1 MKDVYLI
8 CEAHIDPIWQWNWQ
22 EGVSAALS
30 TFKSAAELADKHDYV
45 FCHGDAILYRYVEE
59 YEPTLFERIKELVK
73 LGKWRIMGGWYLQPD
88 CNMPCGES
96 FIRQIQIGKEYFKK
110 HFDVSPTT
118 AINFDSF
125 GHTQGLVQILCKCGQ
140 DSYIHTRPNDKQMD
154 YPAMQYIWRGLDGSS
169 VKAFRTTGVYNTPM
183 GQSLAAIE
191 RRAARQTEDVPC
203 VLWGV
208 GNHGGGP
215 SDKDLTDIER
225 GDGNKFNLIHSYPEE
240 FFSKIEPTATVNT
253 SLRTSMPGCYTSMS
267 RVKRKHIELE
277 NNLYFSEI
285 ISSVAANKGLM
296 KYPYEQ
302 LHNATI
308 DLLTSEFHDILPGT
322 CIKAGEED
330 ALSYLYH
337 GLLEANKATTKAF
350 FALLDEQPRAAD
362 GEYPI
367 AVFNPHPYML
377 KAPIECEF
385 ILSDQNT
392 DFSRRSRITLLD
404 KDGKKVNFQVI
415 KEESNINMDWRRRIA
430 FDAELSGMA
439 MNRYSLYVDFEP
451 IRDENIDEVFVYSDE
466 HKYVEIDK
474 HTGKLKSFRFD
485 GKEYIKDG
493 FCPVVFNDNADPWA
507 MSDDQQ
513 KRIGADK
520 REIPLAEA
528 PCGVF
533 KGLKSINVIE
543 NGNVYLAIECFFEID
558 NTRVRV
564 EYKIY
569 KNYDYI
575 DVNVDLF
582 MGDVDRIVK
591 LELPI
596 PINGNVIGQTAYGTE
611 NLFEDAREFVF
622 QRFLAVDTGNECL
635 ALLNNSVYG
644 GHYEDNTLY
653 VSLCRGTTYCAHPI
667 DGRQLLPND
676 RYTKKMDQGEHN
688 YSFRLCVCK
697 REELERRALEY
708 TRKPLAIQA
717 FPCGKESSDDFT
729 VNISD
734 KDVVLS
740 AMKKQNDG
748 EGYVYRLFNNTET
761 NKTVEFSVNE
771 KKIRLEFTKYEFKTV
786 LFAENDLQEVSEAII

>member
-1 MKDVYLI
+1 
-8 CEAHIDPIWQWNWQ
+8 
-22 EGVSAALS
+22 
-30 TFKSAAELADKHDYV
+30 
-45 FCHGDAILYRYVEE
+45 
-59 YEPTLFERIKELVK
+59 
-73 LGKWRIMGGWYLQPD
+73 
-88 CNMPCGES
+88 
-96 FIRQIQIGKEYFKK
+96 
-110 HFDVSPTT
+110 
-118 AINFDSF
+118 
-125 GHTQGLVQILCKCGQ
+125 
-140 DSYIHTRPNDKQMD
+140 
-154 YPAMQYIWRGLDGSS
+154 
-169 VKAFRTTGVYNTPM
+169 
-183 GQSLAAIE
+183 
-191 RRAARQTEDVPC
+191 
-203 VLWGV
+203 
-208 GNHGGGP
+208 
-215 SDKDLTDIER
+215 
-225 GDGNKFNLIHSYPEE
+225 
-240 FFSKIEPTATVNT
+240 
-253 SLRTSMPGCYTSMS
+253 
-267 RVKRKHIELE
+267 
-277 NNLYFSEI
+277 
-285 ISSVAANKGLM
+285 
-296 KYPYEQ
+296 
-302 LHNATI
+302 
-308 DLLTSEFHDILPGT
+308 
-322 CIKAGEED
+322 
-330 ALSYLYH
+330 
-337 GLLEANKATTKAF
+337 
-350 FALLDEQPRAAD
+350 
-362 GEYPI
+362 
-367 AVFNPHPYML
+367 
-377 KAPIECEF
+377 
-385 ILSDQNT
+385 
-392 DFSRRSRITLLD
+392 
-404 KDGKKVNFQVI
+404 
-415 KEESNINMDWRRRIA
+415 
-430 FDAELSGMA
+430 MA

-513 KRIGADK
+513 KRIGTDK

-533 KGLKSINVIE
+533 KGMKSINVIE

-591 LELPI
+591 IELPI
-596 PINGNVIGQTAYGTE
+596 SINGNVIGQTAYGTE

-622 QRFLAVDTGNECL
+622 QRFLAVDTGGECL

-667 DGRQLLPND
+667 DDRQLLPND

-748 EGYVYRLFNNTET
+748 EGYIYRLFNNTET

-786 LFAENDLQEVSEAII
+786 LFAENDLQELSEAII